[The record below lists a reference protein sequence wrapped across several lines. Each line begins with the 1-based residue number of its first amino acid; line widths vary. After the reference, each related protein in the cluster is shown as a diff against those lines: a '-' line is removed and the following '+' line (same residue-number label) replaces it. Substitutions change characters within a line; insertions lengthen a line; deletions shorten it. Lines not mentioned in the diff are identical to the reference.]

1 MSGRTSTIAR
11 GSKRVPGATT
21 NIAMIRGTL
30 VALPLV
36 RVIDRH
42 QRATTF
48 DLASVVLGRRTVV
61 PVVATNMDLPII
73 KVGDEVTVVGHVR
86 RRFFRVGPRTQ
97 SITELVVEQI
107 ATKGSAKKIDA
118 IHREFATRG
127 KTLRTSTLG

>member
-11 GSKRVPGATT
+11 GSKRVAGATT
-21 NIAMIRGTL
+21 NVAMVRGTL

-48 DLASVVLGRRTVV
+48 DLATLVLGRRTVV
-61 PVVATNMDLPII
+61 PVVAINMDLPVI

-107 ATKGSAKKIDA
+107 ATRGSAKKIDT
-118 IHREFATRG
+118 IHREFAVRG
-127 KTLRTSTLG
+127 KSLRTSSLV

>member
-1 MSGRTSTIAR
+1 M
-11 GSKRVPGATT
+11 V
-21 NIAMIRGTL
+21 RGTL

-48 DLASVVLGRRTVV
+48 DLATLVLGRRTVV
-61 PVVATNMDLPII
+61 PVVAVNMDLPVI

-97 SITELVVEQI
+97 SITELVVEHI
-107 ATKGSAKKIDA
+107 ATRGSSKKIDT
-118 IHREFATRG
+118 IHREFAVRG
-127 KTLRTSTLG
+127 KSLRTSSLV